1 MVKFACPSLLA
12 HSSLGSDMYKGDG
25 PSDMERIVLALGRLW
40 NEVMDGWDDK
50 GGEGIVTDGFHEAGI
65 AAEAQLSRFSTSSE
79 MSATVGDSNGE
90 VTPATAAAIG
100 SSPMNGG
107 SNGVLAW

>member
-1 MVKFACPSLLA
+1 
-12 HSSLGSDMYKGDG
+12 MYKGDG

-50 GGEGIVTDGFHEAGI
+50 GGEGIVTDGFHVAGM
-65 AAEAQLSRFSTSSE
+65 AAETQLSRFSTSSE

-100 SSPMNGG
+100 PSPMNGG